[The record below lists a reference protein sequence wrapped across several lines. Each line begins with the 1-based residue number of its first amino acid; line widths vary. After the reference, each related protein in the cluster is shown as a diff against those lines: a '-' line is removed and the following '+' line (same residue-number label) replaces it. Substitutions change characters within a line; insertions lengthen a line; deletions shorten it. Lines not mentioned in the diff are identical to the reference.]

1 MPVVE
6 TSIPILKLA
15 MANPTITSLADDKS
29 PSSTV
34 TEPLYGSHTRFEL
47 ELEFVTMIGNPKYL
61 QYLAAQKYLQSPAF
75 IAYLQY
81 LRYFEKAPY
90 VQYLLYPGPSLQ
102 ALQLLQT
109 EEFRR
114 DILRPDIVGAW
125 AETLL
130 RAGESGIGK

>member
-1 MPVVE
+1 
-6 TSIPILKLA
+6 
-15 MANPTITSLADDKS
+15 MA
-29 PSSTV
+29 
-34 TEPLYGSHTRFEL
+34 EPLYGSHTRFEL
-47 ELEFVTMIGNPKYL
+47 ELEFVTMLGNPRYL
-61 QYLAAQKYLQSPAF
+61 QYLATQKLLQSPPF

-90 VQYLLYPGPSLQ
+90 VQYLLYPGPSLR

-114 DILRPDIVGAW
+114 DILRPDVVGAW

-130 RAGESGIGK
+130 RAGEDGRAM